1 VIRGEIASGTEGNA
15 DPIRVQRELRHAERW
30 RYVQVFSVQNMFG
43 LHFTIRFIN
52 MN

>member
-30 RYVQVFSVQNMFG
+30 RYVQVFSVQCKTCLG
-43 LHFTIRFIN
+43 YTLQ
-52 MN
+52 